1 MLNKIFNW
9 WKSLSEKQKGLCI
22 LFLLLALP
30 IIFVAGLFLFILIPF
45 IVMLVAFILLVLALF
60 KRDKRRQF
68 GISSLIA
75 FIISVSTFSMVDM
88 FMQSDMMN
96 TEEET
101 VNVDQLEE
109 SEKETLAV
117 GSIHENET
125 INHLLSELNAK
136 YGIGLTEESFTEKV
150 QDIKVSFQLNGVD
163 ISVSDT
169 DKNLFIE
176 LNQTVKK
183 DNDGALLEGFRQLMS
198 ALGLPIS
205 NTDFNKLVSELKTY
219 QYQDYNKYTI
229 NDSDFTLNR
238 QELENDE
245 VKLTIKGQLSKADL
259 FKASDVDYKLELGKV
274 ETDKKEESNEEN
286 KNETTDQSTQEA
298 GDNSSPVTQ
307 QVSGDT
313 KVHFIDTGHSDSV
326 LIENNGK
333 FALID
338 AGDRDDDTTVKS
350 YLTGQGVKRL
360 EYLIITHFHADH
372 FGAADTVVTDFEVGT
387 TFVSNGNADTQVYQ
401 DFINS
406 LSNKGLKPS
415 VPLEG
420 GEVSLGNATL
430 TFYNT
435 RGGNSNENN
444 NSLVTLLQ
452 SGSRQALFTGD
463 AESQVEANLT
473 NIGDVDLF
481 KAGHHG
487 SDTSNTSSLLN
498 RIKPE
503 HVVIMAGANNK
514 YGHPSAEVMNR
525 FKSLGIP
532 VYRTD
537 EQGTIIVTL
546 SEDGVSVDKEPGSYK
561 SGDGTQSSSS
571 TSSNSSN
578 STSSEASSN
587 SSNSTSSE
595 SSSQESTTTQN
606 KDDNPNGVHN
616 QQSTAPQQSYQ
627 NCTLLRQDYPDGVPQ
642 GHPAYASKHDRDK
655 DGWACER

>member
-125 INHLLSELNAK
+125 IDHLLSELNAK
-136 YGIGLTEESFTEKV
+136 YGIGLTEESFTDKV
-150 QDIKVSFQLNGVD
+150 QDSKVSFHLNGLD

-245 VKLTIKGQLSKADL
+245 VKLTIKGQLSKANL

-298 GDNSSPVTQ
+298 GDNSSTVTQ

>member
-198 ALGLPIS
+198 ALSLPIS

-274 ETDKKEESNEEN
+274 ETDKKEESNEEI
-286 KNETTDQSTQEA
+286 KNETTEQSIQEA

-561 SGDGTQSSSS
+561 SGDVTQSSSS

>member
-101 VNVDQLEE
+101 VNVDQLEA

-198 ALGLPIS
+198 ALSLPIS

-238 QELENDE
+238 QELENNE

-274 ETDKKEESNEEN
+274 ETDKKEESNEEI
-286 KNETTDQSTQEA
+286 KNETTEQSIQEA

-498 RIKPE
+498 SIKPE

>member
-198 ALGLPIS
+198 ALSLPIS

-274 ETDKKEESNEEN
+274 ETDKKEESNEEI
-286 KNETTDQSTQEA
+286 KNETTEQSIQEA

-401 DFINS
+401 DFINA

-595 SSSQESTTTQN
+595 SSSQGSTATQN
-606 KDDNPNGVHN
+606 KDDNPNGVYN

>member
-198 ALGLPIS
+198 ALSLPIS

-245 VKLTIKGQLSKADL
+245 VKLTIKGQLSKANL

-274 ETDKKEESNEEN
+274 ETDKKEESNEEI
-286 KNETTDQSTQEA
+286 KNETTEQSIQEA

-401 DFINS
+401 DFINA

>member
-101 VNVDQLEE
+101 VNVDQLEA

-198 ALGLPIS
+198 ALSLPIS

-274 ETDKKEESNEEN
+274 ETDKKEESNEEI
-286 KNETTDQSTQEA
+286 KNETTEQSIQEA

-401 DFINS
+401 DFINA

>member
-198 ALGLPIS
+198 ALSLPIS

-286 KNETTDQSTQEA
+286 KNETTEQSTQEA

>member
-198 ALGLPIS
+198 ALSLPIS

-245 VKLTIKGQLSKADL
+245 VKLTIKGQLSKANL

-274 ETDKKEESNEEN
+274 ETDKKEESNEEI
-286 KNETTDQSTQEA
+286 KNETTEQSIQEA

-595 SSSQESTTTQN
+595 SSSQGSTATQN
-606 KDDNPNGVHN
+606 KDDNPNGVYN
-616 QQSTAPQQSYQ
+616 QQSPAPQQSYQ

>member
-101 VNVDQLEE
+101 VNVDQLEA

-136 YGIGLTEESFTEKV
+136 YGIGLTEEAFTEKV
-150 QDIKVSFQLNGVD
+150 QDSKVSFNLNDLD

-198 ALGLPIS
+198 ALSLPIS
-205 NTDFNKLVSELKTY
+205 NTDFNKLLSELKTY

-229 NDSDFTLNR
+229 NVSDFTLNR

-274 ETDKKEESNEEN
+274 ETDKKEESHEE
-286 KNETTDQSTQEA
+286 
-298 GDNSSPVTQ
+298 
-307 QVSGDT
+307 
-313 KVHFIDTGHSDSV
+313 I
-326 LIENNGK
+326 
-333 FALID
+333 
-338 AGDRDDDTTVKS
+338 
-350 YLTGQGVKRL
+350 
-360 EYLIITHFHADH
+360 
-372 FGAADTVVTDFEVGT
+372 
-387 TFVSNGNADTQVYQ
+387 
-401 DFINS
+401 
-406 LSNKGLKPS
+406 
-415 VPLEG
+415 
-420 GEVSLGNATL
+420 
-430 TFYNT
+430 
-435 RGGNSNENN
+435 
-444 NSLVTLLQ
+444 
-452 SGSRQALFTGD
+452 
-463 AESQVEANLT
+463 
-473 NIGDVDLF
+473 
-481 KAGHHG
+481 
-487 SDTSNTSSLLN
+487 
-498 RIKPE
+498 
-503 HVVIMAGANNK
+503 
-514 YGHPSAEVMNR
+514 
-525 FKSLGIP
+525 
-532 VYRTD
+532 
-537 EQGTIIVTL
+537 
-546 SEDGVSVDKEPGSYK
+546 
-561 SGDGTQSSSS
+561 
-571 TSSNSSN
+571 
-578 STSSEASSN
+578 
-587 SSNSTSSE
+587 
-595 SSSQESTTTQN
+595 
-606 KDDNPNGVHN
+606 
-616 QQSTAPQQSYQ
+616 
-627 NCTLLRQDYPDGVPQ
+627 
-642 GHPAYASKHDRDK
+642 
-655 DGWACER
+655 

>member
-198 ALGLPIS
+198 ALSLPIS

-274 ETDKKEESNEEN
+274 ETDKKEESNEEI
-286 KNETTDQSTQEA
+286 KNETTEQSIQEA

-452 SGSRQALFTGD
+452 SGSRKALFTGD
-463 AESQVEANLT
+463 AESQVEAN
-473 NIGDVDLF
+473 
-481 KAGHHG
+481 
-487 SDTSNTSSLLN
+487 
-498 RIKPE
+498 
-503 HVVIMAGANNK
+503 
-514 YGHPSAEVMNR
+514 
-525 FKSLGIP
+525 
-532 VYRTD
+532 
-537 EQGTIIVTL
+537 
-546 SEDGVSVDKEPGSYK
+546 
-561 SGDGTQSSSS
+561 
-571 TSSNSSN
+571 
-578 STSSEASSN
+578 
-587 SSNSTSSE
+587 
-595 SSSQESTTTQN
+595 
-606 KDDNPNGVHN
+606 
-616 QQSTAPQQSYQ
+616 
-627 NCTLLRQDYPDGVPQ
+627 
-642 GHPAYASKHDRDK
+642 
-655 DGWACER
+655 

>member
-1 MLNKIFNW
+1 M
-9 WKSLSEKQKGLCI
+9 SLSANVNEKANLIWAIADKLTGVYKPHEYGKVILPLTVIRRFDCI
-22 LFLLLALP
+22 LADTKQAVLDKHNSMAEDFPMREQFLKKTSGYEFYNTSKYT
-30 IIFVAGLFLFILIPF
+30 IE
-45 IVMLVAFILLVLALF
+45 ILLDDANNIEANF
-60 KRDKRRQF
+60 K
-68 GISSLIA
+68 
-75 FIISVSTFSMVDM
+75 
-88 FMQSDMMN
+88 N
-96 TEEET
+96 
-101 VNVDQLEE
+101 
-109 SEKETLAV
+109 
-117 GSIHENET
+117 
-125 INHLLSELNAK
+125 
-136 YGIGLTEESFTEKV
+136 Y
-150 QDIKVSFQLNGVD
+150 LNGFSANVRQIID
-163 ISVSDT
+163 KFEFNNEIT
-169 DKNLFIE
+169 KLADKNLLYIVIQE
-176 LNQTVKK
+176 
-183 DNDGALLEGFRQLMS
+183 
-198 ALGLPIS
+198 
-205 NTDFNKLVSELKTY
+205 
-219 QYQDYNKYTI
+219 
-229 NDSDFTLNR
+229 FT
-238 QELENDE
+238 
-245 VKLTIKGQLSKADL
+245 TPKADL
-259 FKASDVDYKLELGKV
+259 HPHKISNLEMGYIFEEIIRRFSEAHNEDAGQHYTPREVIELMVNILFTNDNDILTNNVAKTIYDPACGTGGMLSVAEDYLKKLNSSATLLPFGQEINDETFAICKADMLIKGNDADKIRNGNTLSDDNFKGETFDYILSNPPFGREWKN
-274 ETDKKEESNEEN
+274 DKKAVE
-286 KNETTDQSTQEA
+286 DEA
-298 GDNSSPVTQ
+298 KLG
-307 QVSGDT
+307 
-313 KVHFIDTGHSDSV
+313 
-326 LIENNGK
+326 
-333 FALID
+333 
-338 AGDRDDDTTVKS
+338 AGGR
-350 YLTGQGVKRL
+350 
-360 EYLIITHFHADH
+360 
-372 FGAADTVVTDFEVGT
+372 FGAGLPAVGDGQMLFLQT
-387 TFVSNGNADTQVYQ
+387 AIAKMKDRSQDGSKIAIIHNG
-401 DFINS
+401 S
-406 LSNKGLKPS
+406 P
-415 VPLEG
+415 
-420 GEVSLGNATL
+420 
-430 TFYNT
+430 
-435 RGGNSNENN
+435 
-444 NSLVTLLQ
+444 
-452 SGSRQALFTGD
+452 LFTGD

>member
-198 ALGLPIS
+198 ALSLPIS

-245 VKLTIKGQLSKADL
+245 VKLTIKGQLSKANL

-274 ETDKKEESNEEN
+274 ETDKKEESNEEI
-286 KNETTDQSTQEA
+286 KNETTEQSIQEA

>member
-136 YGIGLTEESFTEKV
+136 YGIGLTEESFTDKV
-150 QDIKVSFQLNGVD
+150 QDSKVSFHLNGLD

-245 VKLTIKGQLSKADL
+245 VKLTIKGQLSKANL

-286 KNETTDQSTQEA
+286 KNETTEQSTQEA
-298 GDNSSPVTQ
+298 GDNSSTVTQ

-372 FGAADTVVTDFEVGT
+372 FGAADIVVTDFEVGT

-401 DFINS
+401 DFINA

-420 GEVSLGNATL
+420 AEVSLGNATL

-452 SGSRQALFTGD
+452 SGSRKALFTGD

-595 SSSQESTTTQN
+595 SSSQGSTATQN
-606 KDDNPNGVHN
+606 KDDNPNGVYN

>member
-198 ALGLPIS
+198 ALSLPIS

-274 ETDKKEESNEEN
+274 ETDKKEESNEEI
-286 KNETTDQSTQEA
+286 KNETTEQSIQEA

-401 DFINS
+401 DFINA

-415 VPLEG
+415 VPLDG

>member
-198 ALGLPIS
+198 ALSLPIS

-274 ETDKKEESNEEN
+274 ETDKKEESNEEI
-286 KNETTDQSTQEA
+286 KNETTEQSIQEA

-546 SEDGVSVDKEPGSYK
+546 SEDGVSIDKEPGSYK

>member
-198 ALGLPIS
+198 ALSLPIS

-245 VKLTIKGQLSKADL
+245 VKLTIKGQLSKANL

-286 KNETTDQSTQEA
+286 KNETTEQSTQEA
-298 GDNSSPVTQ
+298 GDNSSTVTQ

>member
-198 ALGLPIS
+198 ALSLPIS

-274 ETDKKEESNEEN
+274 ETDKKEESNEEI
-286 KNETTDQSTQEA
+286 KNETTEQSIQEA

-372 FGAADTVVTDFEVGT
+372 FGAADIVVTDFEVGT

>member
-198 ALGLPIS
+198 ALSLPIS

-274 ETDKKEESNEEN
+274 ETDKKEESNEEI
-286 KNETTDQSTQEA
+286 KNETTEQSIQEA

-452 SGSRQALFTGD
+452 SGSRKALFTGD
-463 AESQVEANLT
+463 SESQVEANLT

>member
-198 ALGLPIS
+198 ALSLPIS

-238 QELENDE
+238 QDLENDE
-245 VKLTIKGQLSKADL
+245 VKLTIKGQLSKANL

-298 GDNSSPVTQ
+298 GDNSSTVTQ

-372 FGAADTVVTDFEVGT
+372 FGAADIVVTDFEVGT

-401 DFINS
+401 DFINA

-420 GEVSLGNATL
+420 AEVSLGNATL

-452 SGSRQALFTGD
+452 SGSRKALFTGD

>member
-136 YGIGLTEESFTEKV
+136 YGIGLTEESFTDKV
-150 QDIKVSFQLNGVD
+150 QDSKVSFHLNGLD

-274 ETDKKEESNEEN
+274 ETDKKEESNEEI
-286 KNETTDQSTQEA
+286 KNETTEQSIQEA

-595 SSSQESTTTQN
+595 SSSQGSTATQN
-606 KDDNPNGVHN
+606 KDDNPNGVYN

-655 DGWACER
+655 DGWVCER

>member
-136 YGIGLTEESFTEKV
+136 YGIGLTEESFTDKV
-150 QDIKVSFQLNGVD
+150 QDSKVSFHLNGLD

-198 ALGLPIS
+198 ALSLPIS

-274 ETDKKEESNEEN
+274 ETDKKEESNEEI
-286 KNETTDQSTQEA
+286 KNETTEQSIQEA

>member
-198 ALGLPIS
+198 ALSLPIS

-286 KNETTDQSTQEA
+286 KNETTEQSTQEA
-298 GDNSSPVTQ
+298 GDNSSTVTQ

>member
-198 ALGLPIS
+198 ALSLPIS

-229 NDSDFTLNR
+229 NDSAFTLNR

-274 ETDKKEESNEEN
+274 ETDKKEESNEEI
-286 KNETTDQSTQEA
+286 KNETTEQSIQEA

>member
-198 ALGLPIS
+198 ALSLPIS

-274 ETDKKEESNEEN
+274 ETDKKEESNEEI
-286 KNETTDQSTQEA
+286 KNETTEQSIQEA

-452 SGSRQALFTGD
+452 SGSRKALFTGD

>member
-198 ALGLPIS
+198 ALSLPIS

-245 VKLTIKGQLSKADL
+245 VKLTIKGQLSKANL

-298 GDNSSPVTQ
+298 GDNSSTVTQ

-372 FGAADTVVTDFEVGT
+372 FGAADIVVTDFEVGT

-401 DFINS
+401 DFINA

-420 GEVSLGNATL
+420 AEVSLGNATL

-452 SGSRQALFTGD
+452 SGSRKALFTGD

>member
-125 INHLLSELNAK
+125 IDHLLSELNAK

-245 VKLTIKGQLSKADL
+245 VKLTIKGQLSKANL

-298 GDNSSPVTQ
+298 GDNSSTVTQ

>member
-198 ALGLPIS
+198 ALSLPIS

-274 ETDKKEESNEEN
+274 ETDKKEESNEEI
-286 KNETTDQSTQEA
+286 KNETTEQSIQEA

-595 SSSQESTTTQN
+595 SSSQGSTATQN
-606 KDDNPNGVHN
+606 KDDNPNGVYN

>member
-198 ALGLPIS
+198 ALSLPIS

-245 VKLTIKGQLSKADL
+245 VKLTIKGQLSKANL

-274 ETDKKEESNEEN
+274 ETDKKEESNEEI
-286 KNETTDQSTQEA
+286 KNETTEQSIQEA

-498 RIKPE
+498 CIKPE

>member
-198 ALGLPIS
+198 ALSLPIS

-238 QELENDE
+238 QELENNE

-274 ETDKKEESNEEN
+274 ETDKKEESNEEI
-286 KNETTDQSTQEA
+286 KNETTEQSTQEA

-307 QVSGDT
+307 EVSGDT

-420 GEVSLGNATL
+420 AEVSLGNATL

>member
-198 ALGLPIS
+198 ALSLPIS

-274 ETDKKEESNEEN
+274 ETDKKEESNEEI
-286 KNETTDQSTQEA
+286 KNETTEQSIQEA

>member
-245 VKLTIKGQLSKADL
+245 VKLTIKGQLSKANL

-286 KNETTDQSTQEA
+286 KNETTEQSTQEA
-298 GDNSSPVTQ
+298 GDNSSTVTQ

-595 SSSQESTTTQN
+595 SSSQGSTATQN
-606 KDDNPNGVHN
+606 KDDNPNGVYN

>member
-136 YGIGLTEESFTEKV
+136 YGIGLTEESFTDKV
-150 QDIKVSFQLNGVD
+150 QDSKVSFHLNGLD

-274 ETDKKEESNEEN
+274 ETDKKEESNEEI
-286 KNETTDQSTQEA
+286 KNETTEQSIQEA

>member
-198 ALGLPIS
+198 ALSLPIS

-274 ETDKKEESNEEN
+274 ETDKKEESNEEI
-286 KNETTDQSTQEA
+286 KNETTEQSIQEA

-537 EQGTIIVTL
+537 EQGTLIVTL

>member
-136 YGIGLTEESFTEKV
+136 YGIGLTEESFTDKV
-150 QDIKVSFQLNGVD
+150 QDSKVSFHLNGLD

-245 VKLTIKGQLSKADL
+245 VKLTIKGQLSKANL

-274 ETDKKEESNEEN
+274 ETDKKEESNEEI
-286 KNETTDQSTQEA
+286 KNETTEQSIQEA

>member
-198 ALGLPIS
+198 ALSLPIS

-274 ETDKKEESNEEN
+274 ETDKKEESNEEI
-286 KNETTDQSTQEA
+286 KNETTEQSIQEA

-401 DFINS
+401 DFINA

>member
-198 ALGLPIS
+198 ALSLPIS

-274 ETDKKEESNEEN
+274 ETDKKEESNEEI
-286 KNETTDQSTQEA
+286 KNETTEQSIQEA

-372 FGAADTVVTDFEVGT
+372 FGAADIVVTDFEVGT

-595 SSSQESTTTQN
+595 SSSQGSTATQN
-606 KDDNPNGVHN
+606 KDDNPNGVYN

>member
-198 ALGLPIS
+198 ALSLPIS

-274 ETDKKEESNEEN
+274 ETDKKEESNEEI
-286 KNETTDQSTQEA
+286 KNETTEQSTQEA
-298 GDNSSPVTQ
+298 GDNSSTVTQ

>member
-125 INHLLSELNAK
+125 IDHLLSELNAK
-136 YGIGLTEESFTEKV
+136 YGIGLTEESFTDKV
-150 QDIKVSFQLNGVD
+150 QDSKVSFQLNGVD

-245 VKLTIKGQLSKADL
+245 VKLTIKGQLSKANL

-298 GDNSSPVTQ
+298 GDNSSTVTQ